1 MSLISRIGSTKDWAN
16 ALGRAERLSRWK
28 GAYLKKPISQQP
40 LQGLRSSCPALTHLW
55 SMILGES
62 LPPSCEPQVLQ
73 DIKCYSF
80 VESYMWFSLSKV
92 CDGLATR
99 LWVEI
104 NFTMWFLEIKMDTY
118 QGRQNTAQEYLCVY
132 SPRGECTWIG
142 LLPVNS
148 RVHLSTVTSSMKNVA
163 FPLDAHPDLELQ
175 RVSIN
180 SVMRSVHMEHI
191 TSEPG
196 IVTETRL
203 NFLPPKKP
211 HKTE

>member
-1 MSLISRIGSTKDWAN
+1 MRLISRIGSTKDWAN

-40 LQGLRSSCPALTHLW
+40 LQRLRASCPALTHLW
-55 SMILGES
+55 SMTLGES

-73 DIKCYSF
+73 DIKCYSS
-80 VESYMWFSLSKV
+80 VESYMWFSLSKI

-99 LWVEI
+99 LWVKI
-104 NFTMWFLEIKMDTY
+104 NFTIWFLEIKMDTY
-118 QGRQNTAQEYLCVY
+118 QGRQNTAQECLCVY
-132 SPRGECTWIG
+132 SPRGECTWLG

-175 RVSIN
+175 RMLVNLCDAFCAHGTHHVWAWHS
-180 SVMRSVHMEHI
+180 H
-191 TSEPG
+191 
-196 IVTETRL
+196 
-203 NFLPPKKP
+203 
-211 HKTE
+211 